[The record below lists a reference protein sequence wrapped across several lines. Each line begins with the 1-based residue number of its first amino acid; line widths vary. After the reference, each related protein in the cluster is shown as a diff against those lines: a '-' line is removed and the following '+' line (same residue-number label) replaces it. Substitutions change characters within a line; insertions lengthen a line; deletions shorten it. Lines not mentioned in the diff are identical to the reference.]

1 MVLTGF
7 VAEIRERL
15 GKGDCVPADAII
27 DCASRRQMVKGYN
40 RICHNS
46 FNFIIET
53 QTFSGGGQIA
63 FIFHP
68 RNIFYISSKK
78 KKKSF
83 KLALQPIMP
92 FMYTEMVE
100 TINKMPVNSTS
111 LFSF

>member
-15 GKGDCVPADAII
+15 GKGDRVPADAII

-68 RNIFYISSKK
+68 RNIYISSKK
-78 KKKSF
+78 KN
-83 KLALQPIMP
+83 LL
-92 FMYTEMVE
+92 
-100 TINKMPVNSTS
+100 N
-111 LFSF
+111 